1 MLVLPGI
8 LTQALMQA
16 GRGPSQVEGNEV
28 KKGCGWQGGLEATV
42 TLRGGLGHLS
52 RAHFAPKV

>member
-1 MLVLPGI
+1 MPGI

-16 GRGPSQVEGNEV
+16 GGGPSQVEGNEV